1 MIRQG
6 KEGANAGG
14 PFWETSVKEENQ
26 EEPDYKQKMLDG
38 HKNIDAVTN
47 AIDKIAD

>member
-1 MIRQG
+1 M
-6 KEGANAGG
+6 
-14 PFWETSVKEENQ
+14 Q

>member
-1 MIRQG
+1 MQG
-6 KEGANAGG
+6 DILGDQCERREAGR
-14 PFWETSVKEENQ
+14 TR
-26 EEPDYKQKMLDG
+26 YKQKMLDG